1 MHSSRQVSLVSRGP
15 FQWCALYSSA
25 QQVAF
30 FWDVSA
36 QSYVMIGNCCFW
48 LVAITLLR
56 PFNDEC
62 ASSLAKFLC
71 YFRNGIGLFSFVL
84 AVKFQRDADDG
95 VQDDDFISSCN
106 IALLV
111 LMSFC
116 LLLDLWPLTEVAR
129 TVAEG
134 GLHYLDLFEKHR
146 NKRKSKST
154 HGRSHMPEPLAVPE
168 SRANREPVYMP
179 AVAVASEAVVSDD
192 MAPEALT
199 YEQSASFASDWGDD
213 LCILKSTREEEHH
226 HLYTMVYI

>member
-1 MHSSRQVSLVSRGP
+1 
-15 FQWCALYSSA
+15 
-25 QQVAF
+25 
-30 FWDVSA
+30 
-36 QSYVMIGNCCFW
+36 MIGNCCFW

-95 VQDDDFISSCN
+95 VQDDEFISSCN

-116 LLLDLWPLTEVAR
+116 LLLDLWPLTEVA
-129 TVAEG
+129 EG
-134 GLHYLDLFEKHR
+134 GLHYLEKHR
-146 NKRKSKST
+146 NKRKSKSAR
-154 HGRSHMPEPLAVPE
+154 GRSCVPEPLAVPE

-179 AVAVASEAVVSDD
+179 AVAVASEAVVSDNT
-192 MAPEALT
+192 APEALT
-199 YEQSASFASDWGDD
+199 SEQSASFASAWGEDF
-213 LCILKSTREEEHH
+213 CILKSTREEEHH
-226 HLYTMVYI
+226 HLYTMLYI

>member
-1 MHSSRQVSLVSRGP
+1 M
-15 FQWCALYSSA
+15 
-25 QQVAF
+25 AF

-48 LVAITLLR
+48 LMAITLLR

-116 LLLDLWPLTEVAR
+116 LLLDLWPLTEVA
-129 TVAEG
+129 EG
-134 GLHYLDLFEKHR
+134 GLHYLEKHR
-146 NKRKSKST
+146 IKRKSKST
-154 HGRSHMPEPLAVPE
+154 HGRSHVPEPLAVPK

-179 AVAVASEAVVSDD
+179 TVAVASEASSLSPAREAVGSDNA
-192 MAPEALT
+192 APEALT
-199 YEQSASFASDWGDD
+199 YQQSASFDWGDGVYGT
-213 LCILKSTREEEHH
+213 LKSTGEEGPSF
-226 HLYTMVYI
+226 VIYI